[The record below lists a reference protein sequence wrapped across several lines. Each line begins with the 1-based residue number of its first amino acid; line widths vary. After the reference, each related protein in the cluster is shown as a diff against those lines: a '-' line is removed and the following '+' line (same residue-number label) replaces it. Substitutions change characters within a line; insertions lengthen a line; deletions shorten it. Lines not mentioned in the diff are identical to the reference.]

1 MPVRYIRVDPTVNL
15 FAPAVRAFGTIAIV
29 GRVTAPAPAPEPVAA
44 SSSASSSASAKKAA
58 VAEATVVAPTPV
70 ALTSPDKADE
80 KFPGELADAISL
92 VFAQTPGPTLVY
104 AVPVDATAPDWKG
117 ALEVVAGLNVQLV
130 VLANTPVDAGSKTPD
145 GPIGLLSA
153 HVTTVS
159 NTGADGME
167 RMGVAMLPQGS
178 ADPKVILPNDRMV
191 YIAHNSAQ
199 DAAVA
204 VAGTIAGYEPF
215 VSMLLKQVNIVSP
228 PFGPTDI
235 DTLNGPPESSGTG
248 PTGAGVNWLT
258 SPALIPGNGVYL
270 GEGYT
275 GNPGS
280 PKKYIDICRFID
292 HLSFLLKAQLINSIG
307 NVRISR
313 SGLRALVAQ
322 MEAVLGPFV
331 DDGVLNSFE
340 IVVPVLVLLDKDPA
354 TLTTEEAGRIHT
366 AEVQRLVQVLAAVEY
381 AGAVHRISIDL
392 KFD

>member
-29 GRVTAPAPAPEPVAA
+29 GRVTAPTSTVEAPTKKSAA
-44 SSSASSSASAKKAA
+44 AAAA
-58 VAEATVVAPTPV
+58 VAPKPV
-70 ALTSPDKADE
+70 AFTSPDKAQE
-80 KFPGELADAISL
+80 TFPGDLGDALTL
-92 VFAQTPGPTLVY
+92 VFEQTPGPTLVY
-104 AVPVDATAPDWKG
+104 GVPVDATTPDWKG
-117 ALEVVAGLNVQLV
+117 ALAVVAALNVQLV
-130 VLANTPVDAGSKTPD
+130 VIANTPVDGTSTTPD

-153 HVTTVS
+153 HVTSVS

-167 RMGVAMLPQGS
+167 RMGVAMLPQGGN
-178 ADPKVILPNDRMV
+178 DPTVILPNERMV
-191 YIAHNSAQ
+191 YVAHNSAQ

-204 VAGTIAGYEPF
+204 VAGTIAGYEPW
-215 VSMLLKQVNIVSP
+215 VSLLLKPVNIVSP

-235 DTLNGPPESSGTG
+235 DKLNGPPEVSGSG

-258 SPALIPGNGVYL
+258 TPALIPGNGVYM
-270 GEGYT
+270 GEGYA
-275 GNPGS
+275 GDPGS
-280 PKKYIDICRFID
+280 PKKYIDVCRFVD
-292 HLSFLLKAQLINSIG
+292 HLSFLLKAQLIGSIG

-322 MEAVLGPFV
+322 MEAVLSPFV
-331 DDGVLNSFE
+331 DAGVLNSFE
-340 IVVPVLVLLDKDPA
+340 LVVPVLTLLDKDPA
-354 TLTTEEAGRIHT
+354 TLTPDEANRIHT